1 MSEVMDVLNVVKEY
15 GVIAVIAVFMIY
27 RDYLREA
34 DRNKEM
40 KAERAYSKELV
51 SLLMLIT
58 ERYDSTC
65 KATTV
70 AINANIVATKGI
82 IKFLKRHIADLDSDD
97 IESGELMPTPQLV
110 HDPLTLKPLME
121 QLTKGKKDD

>member
-1 MSEVMDVLNVVKEY
+1 MDVLNVVKEY